1 MRRRAM
7 QVKVVVCS
15 FLLFCMACGEGIEDT
30 WGSYEGTSEFYNA
43 TNFGMTTQ
51 TKEDVITITP
61 RGGGESDVEEV
72 WLGLD
77 SDCVLSATVGDEGA
91 LTVADQACT
100 FGGANSTDTWIYS
113 GTGSASGDQLTLN
126 LQGTFRRVYMAGPL
140 MSPPLEGNHKLTFS
154 GNRQ

>member
-1 MRRRAM
+1 MSSMNNRWWLVLVTLTGAL
-7 QVKVVVCS
+7 CS
-15 FLLFCMACGEGIEDT
+15 CGDAVEET

-51 TKEDVITITP
+51 TQEDVITITP
-61 RGGGESDVEEV
+61 RGGAQSEGEEI
-72 WLGLD
+72 LIGLD

-91 LTVADQACT
+91 LTITNQACT
-100 FGGANSTDTWIYS
+100 FGSPNSTDTWNYS
-113 GTGSASGDQLTLN
+113 GTGTAAEDRLSLE

-154 GNRQ
+154 GNRL